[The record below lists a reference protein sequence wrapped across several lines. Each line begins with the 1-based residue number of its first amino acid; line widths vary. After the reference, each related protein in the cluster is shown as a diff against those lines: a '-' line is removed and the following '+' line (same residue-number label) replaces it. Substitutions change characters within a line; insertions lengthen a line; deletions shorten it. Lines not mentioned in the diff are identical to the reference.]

1 MICHICLSEKVRG
14 QIDKLQLC
22 DKCLEKVA
30 KYWDEKDVKR
40 Y

>member
-22 DKCLEKVA
+22 AECLKKVS
-30 KYWDEKDVKR
+30 KYWNENEVKR